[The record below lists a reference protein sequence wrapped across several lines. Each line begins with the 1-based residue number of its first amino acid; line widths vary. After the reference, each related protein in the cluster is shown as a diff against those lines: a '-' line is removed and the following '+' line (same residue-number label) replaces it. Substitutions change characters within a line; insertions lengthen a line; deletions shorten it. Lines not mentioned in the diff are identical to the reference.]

1 MSGNPEGGT
10 VRCEVLDGGAI
21 WHVVLATPKAN
32 IVDMDKADQLAAI
45 FSRAR
50 EDKGLKAVL
59 IEGEGPNFSFGASV
73 PEHLPG
79 SFEKMIPG
87 FHQLFRRIIESSVI
101 TLAAVRG
108 QCLGGG
114 LELVSFCNRIFA
126 SPEAKLGQPE
136 IMLGVFPPVASVV
149 LPERVGRGA
158 AEHLCLS
165 GKSVSAEEALRIGLV
180 DQVDDDPVALA
191 LIRDALEAGGHQVYL
206 SAEGVGLLDELLA
219 RTMEVVIMDVEMP
232 KVSGGKLVE
241 MIHKTLP
248 PPHPRVILFSAK
260 PAEELRRLYRKLGI
274 HGFLRKGC
282 QQDHLLKFVE
292 EAVEYYNQEL
302 T

>member
-10 VRCEVLDGGAI
+10 VRCEVLDDGAI
-21 WHVVLATPKAN
+21 WHVVLNTPKAN
-32 IVDMDKADQLAAI
+32 IVDMDKAEQLASI
-45 FSRAR
+45 FSRAT

-79 SFEKMIPG
+79 RFEKMIPG

-114 LELVSFCNRIFA
+114 LELVSFCNRVFA
-126 SPEAKLGQPE
+126 SPDAKLGQPE

-165 GKSVSAEEALRIGLV
+165 GRSVSAEEALRIGLV
-180 DQVDDDPVALA
+180 DQIDDDPTAAALA
-191 LIRDALEAGGHQVYL
+191 YARKFLLPK
-206 SAEGVGLLDELLA
+206 SASSLRLGVRAVRTGWNERFLAELD
-219 RTMEVVIMDVEMP
+219 RVE
-232 KVSGGKLVE
+232 
-241 MIHKTLP
+241 
-248 PPHPRVILFSAK
+248 
-260 PAEELRRLYRKLGI
+260 RLYMKDLMSTTDAVEG
-274 HGFLRKGC
+274 LTA
-282 QQDHLLKFVE
+282 FVE
-292 EAVEYYNQEL
+292 KREAAWSDR
-302 T
+302 

>member
-1 MSGNPEGGT
+1 MSGNPEGET
-10 VRCEVLDGGAI
+10 VRCEVLDDGAI

-32 IVDMDKADQLAAI
+32 IVDMDKAEQLASI
-45 FSRAR
+45 FGRAA

-79 SFEKMIPG
+79 RFEKMIPG

-126 SPEAKLGQPE
+126 SPDAKLGQPE

-180 DQVDDDPVALA
+180 DQLDDDPTAAALGYA
-191 LIRDALEAGGHQVYL
+191 RKFLLPKSASSLRLGVRAVRTGWNERFLAELDRVESLYMKDLMSTTDAV
-206 SAEGVGLLDELLA
+206 EGLTA
-219 RTMEVVIMDVEMP
+219 
-232 KVSGGKLVE
+232 
-241 MIHKTLP
+241 
-248 PPHPRVILFSAK
+248 
-260 PAEELRRLYRKLGI
+260 
-274 HGFLRKGC
+274 
-282 QQDHLLKFVE
+282 FVE
-292 EAVEYYNQEL
+292 KREAAWSNR
-302 T
+302 